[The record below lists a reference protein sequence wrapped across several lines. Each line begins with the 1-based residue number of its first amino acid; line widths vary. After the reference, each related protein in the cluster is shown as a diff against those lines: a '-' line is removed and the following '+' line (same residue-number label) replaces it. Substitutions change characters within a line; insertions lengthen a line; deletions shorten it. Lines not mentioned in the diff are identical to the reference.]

1 MENYDKN
8 ITLAYKYLTDELIDE
23 EKDIFNERLKTDSD
37 FRTLFNDIKKI
48 WDFSENNIDERILS
62 INIDKEWEKQK
73 QKISQTKNN
82 VVKLNK
88 KRSRAIPLAIA
99 AMLVLFVGL
108 FFLFKNS
115 TQTINT
121 GNEIITAQLPDNSEV
136 VINRN
141 SVIEYPRNFDKQ
153 RIVKLDGS
161 AYFKVEHDSLRP
173 FVVVAGDY
181 NVQVV
186 GTEFYV
192 NSDSVN
198 FEVDVVK
205 GIVKVYKNG
214 QEQQAVLISA
224 GEKVSFD
231 EQTST
236 GLKKSDIQDNNFIA
250 WQTNKIVINNLTLK
264 QISKILSTTYG
275 VDIQISNPELENQ
288 RMTATFENQTLES
301 VIKVVEATLNVKII
315 KQGDK
320 YIIIE

>member
-37 FRTLFNDIKKI
+37 FRALFNDIKKI

-88 KRSRAIPLAIA
+88 KRSRVIPFAIA

-153 RIVKLDGS
+153 RIVKLNGS

-264 QISKILSTTYG
+264 QISKILETTYG
-275 VDIQISNPELENQ
+275 VDIQISNPKLENL

-301 VIKVVEATLNVKII
+301 VIKVVEATLNIKII